1 MEQVRTRENSSS
13 PHPPESPAAPL
24 TDADSSLLTTSRTE
38 FDAEYPPQPSPSP
51 STANLQQIEKSHLLK
66 LELPRSKPLFR
77 GFERP
82 SFSRIA
88 ILTVLCLFAYPAF
101 YLLTLVAK
109 DRSLFIVRLVVS
121 AWCSAAGFALGYIL
135 LKTGAQHIEAA
146 SEFTLV
152 RHKDPLRLYFK
163 QPGPL

>member
-1 MEQVRTRENSSS
+1 MEQVRTRENSSG
-13 PHPPESPAAPL
+13 PHPTESPGAPL
-24 TDADSSLLTTSRTE
+24 THEDSSLLTASRTE
-38 FDAEYPPQPSPSP
+38 FDAEYPTQPSPPP
-51 STANLQQIEKSHLLK
+51 STTNFQRIENSHLLR

-88 ILTVLCLFAYPAF
+88 TLTALCLFVYPAF
-101 YLLTLVAK
+101 YLLTFVAK

-163 QPGPL
+163 